1 MKAKETK
8 NTKQKKQTNKRQV
21 SKQVK
26 KQVETKQ
33 VNQRKDN
40 STKYL
45 CLFIVI
51 VGFAFAFALLID
63 KQQNGSYMNDI
74 NEGSFNVK
82 PEVGKVIV
90 ARDIDAIYP
99 KYYVAYTEGDSY
111 SIYVYNYYETT
122 SQYELEYN
130 RLIDKI
136 VDYNAKDKMIRYI
149 YDRGYG
155 TYNEVLNNLSMIVN
169 VKNLRIY

>member
-1 MKAKETK
+1 MGQ
-8 NTKQKKQTNKRQV
+8 TKQTKGKKQTRQV
-21 SKQVK
+21 KTKVEENK
-26 KQVETKQ
+26 KQVSYKK
-33 VNQRKDN
+33 KDN

-63 KQQNGSYMNDI
+63 KQKDGYMNDA
-74 NEGSFNVK
+74 NEGNFTVK

-90 ARDIDAIYP
+90 ARDMDAIYP
-99 KYYVAYTEGDSY
+99 KYYVVYTEDDSY
-111 SIYVYNYYETT
+111 SIYVYNYYETA
-122 SQYELEYN
+122 SQYDLEYN

-136 VDYNAKDKMIRYI
+136 VDYNANEKMIRYI

-155 TYNEVLNNLSMIVN
+155 TYNEVLNNLSIIVN
-169 VKNLRIY
+169 CNNLRIY

>member
-1 MKAKETK
+1 MGQ
-8 NTKQKKQTNKRQV
+8 TKQTKGKKQTRQV
-21 SKQVK
+21 RTKVENTK
-26 KQVETKQ
+26 KQVSYQK
-33 VNQRKDN
+33 KDN

-63 KQQNGSYMNDI
+63 KQKDGYMNDA
-74 NEGSFNVK
+74 NEGSFTVK

-90 ARDIDAIYP
+90 ARDMDAIYP
-99 KYYVAYTEGDSY
+99 KYFVVYTEDDSY
-111 SIYVYNYYETT
+111 SIYVYNYYETA
-122 SQYELEYN
+122 SQYDLEYN

-136 VDYNAKDKMIRYI
+136 VDYNASEKMIRYI

-155 TYNEVLNNLSMIVN
+155 TYNEVLNNLSVIVN
-169 VKNLRIY
+169 CNNLRIY

>member
-1 MKAKETK
+1 MVKQ
-8 NTKQKKQTNKRQV
+8 NNQSKQKKQTKQV
-21 SKQVK
+21 RTKVDNTSKQV
-26 KQVETKQ
+26 
-33 VNQRKDN
+33 NYQRKDN

-51 VGFAFAFALLID
+51 VAFAFAFALLID
-63 KQQNGSYMNDI
+63 KQKNGSYMNDLS
-74 NEGSFNVK
+74 EGGFSVK
-82 PEVGKVIV
+82 PEVGKIIV
-90 ARDIDAIYP
+90 ARDMDAIYP
-99 KYYVAYTEGDSY
+99 KYFVVYTEEDSY

-130 RLIDKI
+130 RLIDQI

-155 TYNEVLNNLSMIVN
+155 TYNEVLNNLSMMVN
-169 VKNLRIY
+169 CKNLRIY